1 MSHLRL
7 TARRSAAS
15 LLLASLGT
23 ALPADSALAQA
34 NQKSGAPI
42 ETRIDVGGASLYA
55 RVVGRGNAI
64 IVLHGGPD
72 FDHAYLLPEFDQL
85 SDSFRLIYYDQRGR
99 GRSADGVRP
108 EDVTLASDVEDIDR
122 VRRYYTLDAPAVL
135 GHSWG
140 AVLALEYAIRHPTRV
155 SRLILL
161 NAAPASA
168 ADRALLRTAYLEKLG
183 ADMDKQRQI
192 MATDAYK
199 EGDPGA
205 NTARYRIHFKP
216 ALVRPEDYERLMARM
231 QAAFYSQG
239 KEGIVKARAV
249 EDQLMRD
256 TWDLPDF
263 DLLPELRSL
272 HVPTLVIASDRDFIP
287 VEVSAHIAQA
297 IPGAKLVILQNCG
310 HFSYLEC
317 PAAVRRALN
326 DFFAG
331 APSSPGRD

>member
-1 MSHLRL
+1 MTVRIAVASLAAAFGSVL
-7 TARRSAAS
+7 PAASATSQASPRSAAPS
-15 LLLASLGT
+15 
-23 ALPADSALAQA
+23 
-34 NQKSGAPI
+34 
-42 ETRIDVGGASLYA
+42 ETHIDVGGASLYA
-55 RVVGRGNAI
+55 RAIGRGNPI

-85 SDSFRLIYYDQRGR
+85 SDSYRLIYYDQRGR
-99 GRSADGVRP
+99 GRSAAGVKP
-108 EDVTLASDVEDIDR
+108 EDVTMASDVEDIDR
-122 VRRYYTLDAPAVL
+122 VREHYTLNEPAVL

-140 AVLALEYAIRHPTRV
+140 AVLALEFAIRHPTRI

-183 ADMDKQRQI
+183 ADMDKQREI

-199 EGDPGA
+199 EGEPGA

-231 QAAFYSQG
+231 KAAFYSQG

-249 EDQLMRD
+249 EDRLMRD

-263 DLLPELRSL
+263 DLLPMLRNL
-272 HVPTLVIASDRDFIP
+272 RVPTLVIASDRDFIP

-317 PAAVRRALN
+317 PDAVRRALN
-326 DFFAG
+326 DFFAA
-331 APSSPGRD
+331 APSSPGRE